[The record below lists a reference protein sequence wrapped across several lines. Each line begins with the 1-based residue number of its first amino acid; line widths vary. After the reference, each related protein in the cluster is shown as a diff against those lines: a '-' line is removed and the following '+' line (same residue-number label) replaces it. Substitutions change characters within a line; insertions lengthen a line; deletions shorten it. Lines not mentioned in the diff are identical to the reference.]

1 MTAPSQTERVLNALR
16 KAGPRGITAVD
27 FALPDVIDGGPPIM
41 RVAARVMDLRRQ
53 GHTIIASG
61 RRQKCQAY
69 ELVVPAPPADLAYA
83 AAAET
88 AFEAPAR
95 PGPRCAIFDD
105 WEDT

>member
-83 AAAET
+83 AASAT
-88 AFEAPAR
+88 AFDVPAR

>member
-1 MTAPSQTERVLNALR
+1 MSAVSQTERVLDALR